1 MIMLLQIAWRNIWRN
16 KTRSFVV
23 ICSIMIGLWAGVFM
37 LAFSWGLYKNNIDD
51 TVFKQLSHIQI
62 HHPSFKVENESKYTI
77 SNTDEIIHKLQS
89 NENVASVSS
98 RVITTGMITSPTTA
112 SGVKIYGINPELE
125 VTQIGLNENVRQGAY
140 FESGKDSEIL
150 IGEKLAKKL
159 KIKVK
164 SKVVLT
170 FTDVENEI
178 VSAAFR
184 VGSLYRSKN
193 ISLDE
198 VNVYVQKNQ
207 LRKLLGLEASES
219 NEIAILLKNE
229 EQLNS
234 VKAYSASLVSK
245 GKVEDWKELSPEL
258 GMVIE
263 SFNMYTYII
272 TGIILLALTFGIVNT
287 MLMSVLERVRELGM
301 LMAIGLNKRK
311 IFIMIM
317 LETLYLTLIG
327 CPIGLLVGWLSIN
340 FLGKSGINISMF
352 SEGLASYGF
361 SSIVYPSLDNEKYVI
376 VAGMCFVT
384 AILAAIYPAY
394 KALQLNPSEA
404 IRKI

>member
-1 MIMLLQIAWRNIWRN
+1 MLSQIAWRNIWRN

-23 ICSIMIGLWAGVFM
+23 ICSIIIGLWAGLFI
-37 LAFSWGLYKNNIDD
+37 LAFSWGMYQNNIDD

-62 HHPSFKVENESKYTI
+62 HHPLFKVENESKYTI
-77 SNTDEIIHKLQS
+77 SNTEEILRQLKS

-98 RVITTGMITSPTTA
+98 RIITAGMISSPTTA
-112 SGVKIYGINPELE
+112 SGVKIYGIDPLVEA
-125 VTQIGLNENVRQGAY
+125 TQIGLDEKVRQGAY
-140 FESGKDSEIL
+140 FESGKDNEIL

-164 SKVVLT
+164 SKVILT
-170 FTDVENEI
+170 FTNVDNEMI
-178 VSAAFR
+178 SAAFR

-198 VNVYVQKNQ
+198 VNVYVQKNH
-207 LRKLLGLEASES
+207 LDKLLGLGVSDS

-229 EQLNS
+229 KQLDS
-234 VKAYSASLVSK
+234 VKKLSASLVSK
-245 GKVEDWKELSPEL
+245 GKVEDWKALSPEL

-263 SFNMYTYII
+263 SFNLYTYII

-311 IFIMIM
+311 IFFMIM

-340 FLGKSGINISMF
+340 FLGKNGINISMF

-361 SSIVYPSLDNEKYVI
+361 SSVVYPSLDNEKYFI
-376 VAGMCFVT
+376 VAVMCFIT